1 MVETLIIFMLR
12 GYGDKPHDRL
22 YGRWLSVQS
31 LESSYEIY
39 ATPRPLTGMNKRK
52 LCTKERTAC
61 NVYRRLILLAWR
73 RSREAARSAKELT
86 KKQELQVGQLELQID
101 VLSKLRVAEGQK
113 REEAQ
118 SECQKLKR
126 NIEVLEL
133 ENNQLVEETE
143 NLHISYDILH
153 NELKVAKAENNF
165 LSEQSITFQNLLGKK
180 KAEIEVLEEKV
191 RHYEEE
197 ISAQKVITNNLQ
209 KRLQEAEKNLKT
221 SAIHYRIKE
230 NKYTQLKCEF
240 RKQFDMNT
248 SMSSELQSLK
258 DEKLKISMKVDDLK
272 SQLNDYIQSCEVLKD
287 MNSELTQKVED
298 MSVELKE
305 EKRHNWLRN
314 TKHFALLSLSAF
326 KKIAHVVIPIYLD
339 GRGRF

>member
-1 MVETLIIFMLR
+1 
-12 GYGDKPHDRL
+12 
-22 YGRWLSVQS
+22 
-31 LESSYEIY
+31 
-39 ATPRPLTGMNKRK
+39 MNKRK

-143 NLHISYDILH
+143 DLRISYDILH

-191 RHYEEE
+191 RRVAFSSLKGGRNTT
-197 ISAQKVITNNLQ
+197 ILAQFHLVMSEFGLGLNFAKKQ
-209 KRLQEAEKNLKT
+209 ELQEFCDIEP
-221 SAIHYRIKE
+221 H
-230 NKYTQLKCEF
+230 
-240 RKQFDMNT
+240 
-248 SMSSELQSLK
+248 
-258 DEKLKISMKVDDLK
+258 
-272 SQLNDYIQSCEVLKD
+272 
-287 MNSELTQKVED
+287 
-298 MSVELKE
+298 
-305 EKRHNWLRN
+305 
-314 TKHFALLSLSAF
+314 
-326 KKIAHVVIPIYLD
+326 
-339 GRGRF
+339 

>member
-1 MVETLIIFMLR
+1 METFFANYCR
-12 GYGDKPHDRL
+12 
-22 YGRWLSVQS
+22 LSVQS

-143 NLHISYDILH
+143 DLRISYDILH

-180 KAEIEVLEEKV
+180 KAEIEVLEEKIIEQPASKAL
-191 RHYEEE
+191 RFRYECEGRSAGSIPGASSTPESKTFPE
-197 ISAQKVITNNLQ
+197 IQIVGYQGRAVVVVSCVT
-209 KRLQEAEKNLKT
+209 
-221 SAIHYRIKE
+221 
-230 NKYTQLKCEF
+230 
-240 RKQFDMNT
+240 
-248 SMSSELQSLK
+248 K
-258 DEKLKISMKVDDLK
+258 DEPYM
-272 SQLNDYIQSCEVLKD
+272 
-287 MNSELTQKVED
+287 
-298 MSVELKE
+298 
-305 EKRHNWLRN
+305 
-314 TKHFALLSLSAF
+314 
-326 KKIAHVVIPIYLD
+326 
-339 GRGRF
+339 